1 MEKGNRGMKKGEVE
15 AGGENE
21 VEPVPFNRRSRPPC
35 KRRYPC
41 TCTSANYYGKTG
53 TKAPRYPPLAVR
65 VQMYRTVSACMGGY
79 TDVRACAGVFTVRRI
94 SSAMSSY
101 WSE

>member
-1 MEKGNRGMKKGEVE
+1 MKADE
-15 AGGENE
+15 AEADEEDE

-35 KRRYPC
+35 KRRYAY
-41 TCTSANYYGKTG
+41 TCTSANYYGKTD
-53 TKAPRYPPLAVR
+53 TKAPRYPPLAGRVR
-65 VQMYRTVSACMGGY
+65 MYRGRDSYVCEVIRTC
-79 TDVRACAGVFTVRRI
+79 VRARVFTARRI